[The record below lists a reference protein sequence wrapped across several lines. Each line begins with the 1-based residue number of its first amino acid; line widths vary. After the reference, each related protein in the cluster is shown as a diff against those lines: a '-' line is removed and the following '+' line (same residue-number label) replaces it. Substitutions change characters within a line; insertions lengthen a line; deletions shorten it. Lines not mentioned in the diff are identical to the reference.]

1 MTGTLSLVT
10 GGAGFIGSHVVRQL
24 RQRGTRVRVLDIREE
39 PGRDAGIEMVKGS
52 ILDPDLV
59 RRAMDRVDTVYHLAA
74 NPNLWD
80 KRKAT
85 FEQVNLEGTRIVLK
99 AAEDAR
105 VERFV
110 YGSTESTLKS
120 ARRTTAVPITETWSD
135 LAADEMAAPYSRSR
149 FLAENEARRAA
160 DRGLPVIIVNLTVPV
175 GPGDHLLTPP
185 TRMLLLFLNGEVLAF
200 FDCTMNL
207 INVRDAALGFILAA
221 EKGRPGERYLL
232 GGENIRL
239 SQFLELIH
247 TATGLSAPKMHVPYW
262 LAHSIGAVSEFIAD
276 HVTGKPPIAPL
287 TGVRLARTPLIVDC
301 SKAVRELGLPQR
313 PIAGALGDAIT
324 WLEDQSL
331 VTRRSSTLIDAAQT
345 IADQ

>member
-1 MTGTLSLVT
+1 
-10 GGAGFIGSHVVRQL
+10 
-24 RQRGTRVRVLDIREE
+24 VRVLDIREE

-59 RRAMDRVDTVYHLAA
+59 RRAMDGVDTVYHLAA

-80 KRKAT
+80 KRKAS

-110 YGSTESTLKS
+110 YGSTESILKS

-135 LAADEMAAPYSRSR
+135 LEADEMAAPYCRSK

-160 DRGLPVIIVNLTVPV
+160 DRGLPVIIVNPTMPV
-175 GPGDHLLTPP
+175 GPGDHLLKPP

-207 INVRDAALGFILAA
+207 IDVRDAALGCILAA
-221 EKGRPGERYLL
+221 ENDRPGERYLL

-247 TATGLSAPKMHVPYW
+247 TATGLSVPKMHVPY
-262 LAHSIGAVSEFIAD
+262 
-276 HVTGKPPIAPL
+276 
-287 TGVRLARTPLIVDC
+287 
-301 SKAVRELGLPQR
+301 
-313 PIAGALGDAIT
+313 
-324 WLEDQSL
+324 
-331 VTRRSSTLIDAAQT
+331 
-345 IADQ
+345 